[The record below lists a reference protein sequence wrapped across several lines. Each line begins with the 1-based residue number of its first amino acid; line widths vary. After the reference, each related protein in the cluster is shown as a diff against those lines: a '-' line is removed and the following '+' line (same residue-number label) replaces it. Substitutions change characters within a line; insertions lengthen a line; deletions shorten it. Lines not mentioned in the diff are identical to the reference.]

1 MRQVVWLLMMFAI
14 AVLAASTL
22 GANDGLVSI
31 YWAPWR
37 VDLSINV
44 FVLLLLA
51 AGFVGHVLT
60 GAVSGL
66 IDLPQRARQW
76 RTQQREAA
84 VQRAMREAV
93 AQLFAGRYGRA
104 HKAAQQALDIRIQ
117 APDLK
122 LDPDLPVLAHLLS
135 ASALH
140 RLQDQGRRDEQL
152 SRAQALLAD
161 LPSGSAIGEGAR
173 MLAAEWA
180 VDDRDA
186 DRALDQLGQLPAGVA
201 RRTHALRLKL
211 QATRLARQPL
221 EALKTARLLAKHQ
234 GFTPAA
240 AQGLLRS
247 LAVEALDTARDADQL
262 RRIWLQLDSADRRDP
277 YVAARAARRAAAV
290 EAPSDARGW
299 LKPHWERLAE
309 LDERDRGDVLDAFV
323 EVLPGL
329 PADWLPLLE
338 TAVDASPRDAHLAYV
353 AGRAM
358 AERQLWGRAHR
369 LLESAAQSPHADG
382 VLRMKAWR
390 ALAEIAEVEGDEE
403 LAHRCY
409 REAAKNS

>member
-152 SRAQALLAD
+152 ARAQALLAD

-186 DRALDQLGQLPAGVA
+186 DRALD
-201 RRTHALRLKL
+201 
-211 QATRLARQPL
+211 
-221 EALKTARLLAKHQ
+221 
-234 GFTPAA
+234 
-240 AQGLLRS
+240 
-247 LAVEALDTARDADQL
+247 
-262 RRIWLQLDSADRRDP
+262 
-277 YVAARAARRAAAV
+277 
-290 EAPSDARGW
+290 
-299 LKPHWERLAE
+299 
-309 LDERDRGDVLDAFV
+309 
-323 EVLPGL
+323 
-329 PADWLPLLE
+329 
-338 TAVDASPRDAHLAYV
+338 
-353 AGRAM
+353 
-358 AERQLWGRAHR
+358 
-369 LLESAAQSPHADG
+369 
-382 VLRMKAWR
+382 
-390 ALAEIAEVEGDEE
+390 
-403 LAHRCY
+403 
-409 REAAKNS
+409 